1 MPTKLFSEGDVERHL
16 HFDDALELAERTYRE
31 LAQDRVVNPP
41 KLGMHMGDDGE
52 WPDRNAF
59 AIDMPAYVDWL
70 DVAGVKWAVANW
82 GLETGTPISSL
93 ILLFDL
99 DQGRFKSVMEGM
111 YLTGVRTAL
120 QSVIGLQQLLPS
132 QPTEIGV
139 LGAGYQARFQLQV
152 IDELV
157 DIDTFHVYDIDDE
170 ASQSLATSLNPRID
184 AEIVVCDT
192 PEATTQSDAILTVTN
207 SKTPV
212 LSDDSLDGSELIIA
226 LGTYQE
232 LSDRTILEADH
243 VVVDHVEQCFQRGA
257 LSDLVE
263 RNELI
268 RSDVDATIGDVID
281 GGYDGRIRQDDRVVF
296 TPIGLGSID
305 IAIAEQVYLN
315 GADDGT
321 GGEFDFV

>member
-1 MPTKLFSEGDVERHL
+1 MSTKLFSEGDVQRRL
-16 HFDDALELAERTYRE
+16 DFDHALELAEQTYRE
-31 LAQDRVVNPP
+31 LAQGRVVNPP

-52 WPDRNAF
+52 WPDLNAF

-82 GLETGTPISSL
+82 DLETGTPISSL

-99 DQGRFKSVMEGM
+99 EEGRFKSILEGM
-111 YLTGVRTAL
+111 YITGVRTAI
-120 QSVIGLQQLLPS
+120 QSVVGLQHLRPS
-132 QPTEIGV
+132 RPAEIGV

-152 IDELV
+152 IDELLDV
-157 DIDTFHVYDIDDE
+157 DTFYLYDIDDT
-170 ASQSLATSLNPRID
+170 ASRSLATSLDPRTD

-192 PEATTQSDAILTVTN
+192 PAATAQSDAILTVTN

-212 LSDDSLDGSELIIA
+212 LSDDALDGSELIIA

-232 LSDRTILEADH
+232 LSDRTILDADH
-243 VVVDHVEQCFQRGA
+243 VIVDHVEQCFQRGA
-257 LSDLVE
+257 LSDLVD
-263 RNELI
+263 RNELT

-281 GGYDGRIRQDDRVVF
+281 GGYDGRIQGDDRVVF

-305 IAIAEQVYLN
+305 VAIAEHVYRN
-315 GADDGT
+315 GTEDVI
-321 GGEFDFV
+321 GEEFNFV